1 MNFSKIIAS
10 SFIAATILTSCDSEE
25 ISNGVLEGENS
36 NASTATVD
44 LSVPSSLEISMARTE
59 AQTLLNSIATDGGEP
74 YNQQNPAVRY
84 TDAQRVFVPSAL
96 GIDYRLRGSETST
109 TPSVKMPMFKGYE
122 TLNDGS
128 IRDAY
133 YIITEA
139 SDREIA
145 KTLGVA
151 HAPRMAAAKGS
162 EGVQLGEFNDEG
174 RLVFEGSVDFSFK
187 RRLTPGTVG
196 AEGTDAFGLLSFPPA
211 ESNAGAV
218 ASDAWSSYVVLP
230 SGIVINAQE
239 VGNESGLHD
248 RIATSDTSLDAQDD
262 FENPNFSPSNAEVVL
277 QLLDG
282 WQNNNQY
289 FFHLVTDASDPA
301 PSAIEKG
308 VFAPRLANI
317 PSFGVFPGGAFLGFS
332 PCANGNPE
340 RDAQGRIQGL
350 NNTIDSENQDQDPT
364 NTFPIDPLDVR
375 FSPMWDAHICEWNAS
390 VPLADRPILTSISQ
404 IQNEIANGRL
414 DNFRGNNGPKNQFL
428 AGLMPTGAIINCP
441 VITHP
446 QRSVIGTVVGNP
458 APIIN

>member
-10 SFIAATILTSCDSEE
+10 TFIAAVIFISCDSDKNSEDV
-25 ISNGVLEGENS
+25 ISAENINNLS
-36 NASTATVD
+36 DVD
-44 LSVPSSLEISMARTE
+44 LSRPSSLNLIEARLE
-59 AQTLLNSIATDGGEP
+59 AALLLASIEADGGVP
-74 YNQQNPAVRY
+74 YDQANPAVRY

-96 GIDYRLRGSETST
+96 GIDYRLEGSATST
-109 TPSVKMPMFKGYE
+109 TPSVKLPMFKGVE
-122 TLNDGS
+122 TSLSGQ
-128 IRDAY
+128 RDAY

-145 KTLGVA
+145 KKLGIA
-151 HAPRMAAAKGS
+151 YAPRMAAAKGS
-162 EGVQLGEFNDEG
+162 EGVQLGKFNN
-174 RLVFEGSVDFSFK
+174 SFK
-187 RRLTPGTVG
+187 RKIVEGDPG
-196 AEGTDAFGLLSFPPA
+196 EEETDAFGLLSFPPEEA
-211 ESNAGAV
+211 NAGAV
-218 ASDAWSSYVVLP
+218 ADAAWSSYVVLP
-230 SGIVINAQE
+230 SGVVINAQQ
-239 VGNESGLHD
+239 VGNETGLHD
-248 RIATSDTSLDAQDD
+248 RIATLDTSFEAQDD
-262 FENPNFSPSNAEVVL
+262 FNNPNFSPDTAAVVL

-375 FSPMWDAHICEWNAS
+375 FSPMWDAHICEWDAS
-390 VPLADRPILTSISQ
+390 VAIEDRPILTSISQ

-414 DNFRGNNGPKNQFL
+414 DNFRGNNGPVNKFI

-441 VITHP
+441 VITW
-446 QRSVIGTVVGNP
+446 
-458 APIIN
+458 